1 MGYGHL
7 YDIGCQSVSLLC
19 EVGIV
24 EVADIQVEKM
34 LVLDGIIMRCDR
46 FEVPKDMSCRDI
58 DGARVLGVP
67 LDLETLFV
75 DV

>member
-34 LVLDGIIMRCDR
+34 LVLDGIIMQCDR

-58 DGARVLGVP
+58 VGARVLGVP
-67 LDLETLFV
+67 LGLETLFV

>member
-1 MGYGHL
+1 M
-7 YDIGCQSVSLLC
+7 
-19 EVGIV
+19 
-24 EVADIQVEKM
+24 EVADIQVEKR

-58 DGARVLGVP
+58 VGERVLGVP
-67 LDLETLFV
+67 LGLETLFV